1 MKSRR
6 RGSLEYYWWWFKK
19 NIVNPDR
26 FLACQKDKTQKLA
39 STTGWESFVQFQQN
53 WVHVDG
59 EWAARQWVVVASVT
73 SLARLQP
80 PLLASSSPV
89 PPQPSCQLSCNYSP
103 LLALCKQLTATADG
117 SLLPLT
123 ARICVSFGTIC
134 TLECY
139 SSWLYLCKRIDPVG
153 KFFKVHRGRN
163 WALEYQIG
171 KFDQNREGPC

>member
-1 MKSRR
+1 MPKRQNTKISEHYCVRELCAI
-6 RGSLEYYWWWFKK
+6 S
-19 NIVNPDR
+19 
-26 FLACQKDKTQKLA
+26 AKL
-39 STTGWESFVQFQQN
+39 SPYRWGMG
-53 WVHVDG
+53 G
-59 EWAARQWVVVASVT
+59 EAVGGGGLSHLPCAPPATRHP
-73 SLARLQP
+73 P

-139 SSWLYLCKRIDPVG
+139 SSWVYLCKRIDPVG
-153 KFFKVHRGRN
+153 KSFRVFRARN
-163 WALEYQIG
+163 SALEYQIG
-171 KFDQNREGPC
+171 KFDQNREGPS